1 MTTDYI
7 VFVHGV
13 NVRESPENEQNKTY
27 RYADR
32 LFELI
37 QASAPHRTL
46 KKVPLYWA
54 NVSEAVLRDFRPT
67 IMSAPIWKALWFQK
81 FRTTQLLQFAGDAVL
96 YISRHVGSMAIAQ
109 LEEQALSALKDYQPS
124 DRLHLVTH
132 SWGTVIL
139 FDLLFSSRWD
149 NPEIPGHESVQKIR
163 QQLFGLP
170 PDEPAG
176 IRLAGIH
183 TMGSPI
189 ATFSL
194 ITVVGRSGGSSSHDI
209 SPKLQSFLRNIT
221 EDGKQRLPWR
231 NFIHPGDPVA
241 LPLEKVI
248 PDLVENGEN
257 YLDIQDRLV
266 LGSGWLELLSTL
278 FKNTFLALINGGNA
292 HDSYWHSPVV
302 AEEIARTIQSSV
314 TTHQRW

>member
-37 QASAPHRTL
+37 QASAPHLTL

-54 NVSEAVLRDFRPT
+54 NVSEAVLRDFRPS
-67 IMSAPIWKALWFQK
+67 IMSAPIWQELWFQK
-81 FRTTQLLQFAGDAVL
+81 FRAAQLLQFAGDAVL

-109 LEEQALSALKDYQPS
+109 LEEQALSALKDYQS
-124 DRLHLVTH
+124 TDRLHLVTH
-132 SWGTVIL
+132 SWGTIIL
-139 FDLLFSSRWD
+139 FDLLFSNRWD
-149 NPEIPGHESVQKIR
+149 NPEIPGHDSVQKIR

-176 IRLAGIH
+176 IRLASIH

-194 ITVVGRSGGSSSHDI
+194 ITIVGRSERRSSHDI
-209 SPKLQSFLRNIT
+209 SPKLQSFLQNIT
-221 EDGKQRLPWR
+221 EDGKHKLPWC

-248 PDLVENGEN
+248 PDLVENSDN

-266 LGSGWLELLSTL
+266 FGSGWLEMLSAPL
-278 FKNTFLALINGGNA
+278 RNTFLALINGGNA
-292 HDSYWHSPVV
+292 HDSYWHSTTV
-302 AEEIARTIQSSV
+302 AEEIARTIMRSAD
-314 TTHQRW
+314 